1 MDNYNLSNLPLLS
14 HFADSGEHHPWL
26 TDEENRP
33 ATFSRRSV
41 IVSTSEQTELQGYLL
56 TGDEQI
62 PEQRVLADFGI
73 SLAPNIFEPLIV
85 DDPED
90 PFAVLAAYQPLTFED
105 DPRHP
110 FDSELGFFEGFCA
123 ESLLNVVLAEPDGND
138 FLDLSVRSE
147 YPQQLKPT
155 EQPEQSQGEP
165 DAKGISIPES
175 ANPDTVSGRRRA
187 PEPRNVLIGGIPES
201 VFKQSPRRSGR
212 LTKKKQKL
220 DSTDTEPLSSSR
232 GTVARSQFA
241 TMPKKSAGPKK
252 SVTSRK
258 KTRRK
263 KLDKSLWLRVK
274 KETEKWTV
282 RLDSDVGKQFM
293 CSYTNCGVT
302 FQKYA
307 NLRMHVFNHIGISVY
322 KCTYPE
328 CAKNPYFRSTI
339 QLQRHIRSRHTHEK
353 PYHCTLCGKRLGRL
367 DNYQRHMRKIH
378 KNAPVMQRIPH
389 GVIC

>member
-1 MDNYNLSNLPLLS
+1 MDNYNLSNLPLLG

-26 TDEENRP
+26 TDEENRA

-41 IVSTSEQTELQGYLL
+41 IVSTSEQTELLGYPL

-62 PEQRVLADFGI
+62 PEQRVLADFGM

-138 FLDLSVRSE
+138 FLELSVRSE
-147 YPQQLKPT
+147 HPQQLKPT
-155 EQPEQSQGEP
+155 EQPEQSQDEP

-175 ANPDTVSGRRRA
+175 ANPDTVSGRRSGRRRA
-187 PEPRNVLIGGIPES
+187 PEPRNVIIGDIPES
-201 VFKQSPRRSGR
+201 VFKQSLRRSIR

-241 TMPKKSAGPKK
+241 TMPKKSA
-252 SVTSRK
+252 TSRK

-263 KLDKSLWLRVK
+263 KLDKSLWFRVK
-274 KETEKWTV
+274 QETEKWTV
-282 RLDSDVGKQFM
+282 RLDSDVGKYFM
-293 CSYTNCGVT
+293 CSYANCGGT

-307 NLRMHVFNHIGISVY
+307 NLRMHVFKHIGISVY

-328 CAKNPYFRSTI
+328 CAKNPYFRNTI

-353 PYHCTLCGKRLGRL
+353 PYHCTLCGIRLGRL
-367 DNYQRHMRKIH
+367 DNYQRHMRQIH
-378 KNAPVMQRIPH
+378 KISL
-389 GVIC
+389 